1 MQENIS
7 FKQQELSFVW
17 SILQEQLLARISG
30 SKVIKPDNAENIQQW
45 KAFRFIF

>member
-17 SILQEQLLARISG
+17 SILQYLQEYQVAR
-30 SKVIKPDNAENIQQW
+30 Q
-45 KAFRFIF
+45 